1 MPILDVELVL
11 RPDEDLPANLARQI
25 AVRAGEVFA
34 APPGTTWVKL
44 RTLAA
49 THYAENDAEHGLDV
63 YPVFVTVL
71 KAQLP
76 EPAALQAE
84 VAALTDAL
92 AEACGRPPENVHI
105 LYLPAG
111 AGRMAF
117 GGKLVPVNTPSI
129 VAPSRCGARP

>member
-11 RPDEDLPANLARQI
+11 RPDESLPADLARQI

-49 THYAENDAEHGLDV
+49 THYAENEAEPGPAV
-63 YPVFVTVL
+63 SPVFVTVL
-71 KAQLP
+71 KAHLP

-84 VAALTDAL
+84 VAALTEAI
-92 AEACGRPPENVHI
+92 AAACGRPPENVHI
-105 LYLPAG
+105 LYLPPG
-111 AGRMAF
+111 VGRVAF
-117 GGKLVPVNTPSI
+117 GGKLVPANTTEP
-129 VAPSRCGARP
+129 